1 MQILLDPLLT
11 YYDVR
16 QPKISFNRF
25 QYTFTM
31 KFQLQIRQKHRRYLR
46 KFRNCEQTFA
56 PFDSN
61 TEQHAN
67 FAKCIAEPEGFTN
80 ICAYL

>member
-1 MQILLDPLLT
+1 
-11 YYDVR
+11 
-16 QPKISFNRF
+16 
-25 QYTFTM
+25 M

-46 KFRNCEQTFA
+46 KFRNCEHTFA

-67 FAKCIAEPEGFTN
+67 FAGSIADILRRAPTLNFHQ
-80 ICAYL
+80 YLPIYINYEIAASNCYGHTIFI